1 MPLITKNLKPLVPLP
16 VASITVTTPVNVEYL
31 TDRII
36 RESHDS
42 FFSLSSMRRLL
53 RQQEKLL
60 PKLDDDALKDDPAI
74 NRARMV
80 SIDLDRQ
87 MATLLTTIAS
97 SETDATRAWI
107 RLTPAER
114 AESAESWN
122 ADPQQDHLIGQ
133 SFTAWPECEVPP
145 DFPAVH
151 LPRILRHVG
160 QWSTYDD
167 WRAKG
172 VYRP

>member
-1 MPLITKNLKPLVPLP
+1 MGLITKNLKPLAPLP
-16 VASITVTTPVNVEYL
+16 VASITITNPVNVEYL

-42 FFSLSSMRRLL
+42 FFALSSLRRLL

-60 PKLDDDALKDDPAI
+60 PKLDDDALQDDPAI

-87 MATLLTTIAS
+87 MASLLTTIAS

-114 AESAESWN
+114 AE
-122 ADPQQDHLIGQ
+122 
-133 SFTAWPECEVPP
+133 
-145 DFPAVH
+145 
-151 LPRILRHVG
+151 
-160 QWSTYDD
+160 
-167 WRAKG
+167 
-172 VYRP
+172 